1 MRAPLLVC
9 SACGSANE
17 PGRKF
22 CGECGT
28 RLAVSCPA
36 CGSSN
41 APGARFCGECGS
53 SLGTGAAAAATGVAT
68 AAAPIG
74 TEARVAERRLVTV
87 LFADLVGFT
96 TLAEGR
102 DPEHVRELL
111 TRYFDVARDVVERHG
126 GIVEKFIG
134 DAVMVLWGAPVA
146 HEDDAERAVRA
157 ALELVDVVRGLG
169 PGLEARGAVLTGEA
183 AVTLG
188 AIGQGMVA
196 GDIVNTASRLQ
207 AAAAPGTVLVNE
219 ATQRA
224 ASIAIA
230 FEPADEQHLKGKA
243 APVAAWRAM
252 RIVAQRRGRG
262 REDRLEAPFVGR
274 DAELRLLKDLF
285 HATIRDRRVRLV
297 SITGQAGVGKSR
309 LAWEFQKYADGV
321 VDAVFWHEGRSPAY
335 GQGLSFWALGE
346 MVRSRAE
353 LLETDDEPTTR
364 SKIRA
369 TVDRFITDEDEARR
383 VEAAL
388 LALLGVG
395 DAPEGGSQGMFA
407 AWRTYFERITGHGTV
422 ALLFEDL
429 HWADSGMLD
438 FIDHMLDWSLNVPI
452 LIVTLSRPELLDNRP
467 GWGAGRRNFLALDLQ
482 PLDDAAMRDLLGGL
496 VNGLPEAAI
505 RSIVSR
511 AEGIPLYAVETIR
524 MLVADGRLVEREDG
538 RFEPAGELGDLA
550 IPETLHALIAA
561 RLDGLAP
568 EDRMLVQDAA
578 VLGQSFTTA
587 ALAAVS
593 GLEPD
598 ALEGRLS
605 GLVRAD
611 LFRREAD
618 PRSPERGQYVFVQ
631 AVIREV
637 AYSTLAL
644 RDRRG
649 RHLAAARYFESLG
662 DDELAGALA
671 THYLAAFRSA
681 PEGPEA
687 EALAS
692 QARIALR
699 AAADRAIALGSPLQ
713 AVGYLEQALE
723 VTDSDDERATMLE
736 QAGEAASVGA
746 RTEEALPLLE
756 LAQEIREG
764 LGDERALARV
774 IGLRA
779 RALFDGRHHDESIAL
794 LRPSVERFSALADD
808 PVGIVLT
815 GTLARNLVR
824 TNRYAEGLE
833 LLERVLTAAER
844 IGAADLVAEAMGAK
858 GIAYGYQ
865 GRMWEARAMYMGARQ
880 LAEEIGRTDI
890 MSIATQNL
898 SFEIALDDPRQAV
911 DLQRQ
916 SVEFARRLGRRGSEI
931 TTLGNL
937 AEDARRTGDW
947 DWVLSE
953 IDAVLTL
960 HPEGIDTVPLRIAR
974 QALRTCRGHHE
985 DAEVVALE
993 VDVAAISDPDI
1004 AVGVLDI
1011 WALVAFTSGRWAD
1024 AAAKWLEATNTSD
1037 LNTPYILPKAGHA
1050 LVLAG
1055 DDAGAEGTLERLRA
1069 IGTRGRA
1076 SDADRT
1082 AIAAGIAGLRGDP
1095 GAAMVGYR
1103 TAIAAWRSLGLPWDE
1118 ALTALDAMTV
1128 LGTADPEVA
1137 GWADVARET
1146 FQRLRATPLIERL
1159 DDAVAATPTQRA
1171 PTPATMESQV

>member
-1 MRAPLLVC
+1 M
-9 SACGSANE
+9 
-17 PGRKF
+17 
-22 CGECGT
+22 
-28 RLAVSCPA
+28 SCPA
-36 CGSSN
+36 CGSAN
-41 APGARFCGECGS
+41 TPGARFCGECGS
-53 SLGTGAAAAATGVAT
+53 SLQPGETPAAGLVST
-68 AAAPIG
+68 AAASG
-74 TEARVAERRLVTV
+74 NEARVAERRLVTV

-96 TLAEGR
+96 SLSEGR

-111 TRYFDVARDVVERHG
+111 TRYFDLAREVVERHG

-134 DAVMVLWGAPVA
+134 DAVMALWGAPVA

-157 ALELVDVVRGLG
+157 ALELVDAVHALG
-169 PGLEARGAVLTGEA
+169 PGLEARGGVLTGEA

-196 GDIVNTASRLQ
+196 GDLVNTASRLQ
-207 AAAAPGTVLVNE
+207 AAAAPGSVLVGE
-219 ATQRA
+219 ATQHA
-224 ASIAIA
+224 ASIAIT
-230 FEPADEQHLKGKA
+230 FEPVDEQYLKGKA
-243 APVAAWRAM
+243 APVAAWRAV
-252 RIVAQRRGRG
+252 RVVAQRRGRG

-285 HATIRDRRVRLV
+285 HATTRDRRVRLV

-309 LAWEFQKYADGV
+309 LAWEFLKYVDGV

-346 MVRSRAE
+346 MVRSRAD
-353 LLETDDEPTTR
+353 LLETDDEQTTR

-369 TVDRFITDEDEARR
+369 SVERFITDEDETRR

-482 PLDDAAMRDLLGGL
+482 PLDDAGMRELLGGL
-496 VNGLPEAAI
+496 VSGLPESAI

-524 MLVADGRLVEREDG
+524 MLVADGRLVERDDG

-561 RLDGLAP
+561 RLDGLTP

-598 ALEGRLS
+598 ALEHRL
-605 GLVRAD
+605 GALVRAE
-611 LFRREAD
+611 LFHREVD
-618 PRSPERGQYVFVQ
+618 PRSPERGQYAFVQ

-671 THYLAAFRSA
+671 THYLAAYRSA
-681 PEGPEA
+681 PDGPEA

-713 AVGYLEQALE
+713 AVQYLEQAIE
-723 VTDSDDERATMLE
+723 VTDSDEDRASLLE
-736 QAGEAASVGA
+736 QAGDAASVGA
-746 RTEEALPLLE
+746 HSELALPRLE
-756 LAQEIREG
+756 QAQELREQ
-764 LGDERALARV
+764 LGDDRAVARV
-774 IGLRA
+774 IGRRA
-779 RALFDGRHHDESIAL
+779 RALYERRQHDLAIAL
-794 LRPSVERFSALADD
+794 LRPAIERFQDLSDD
-808 PVGIVLT
+808 PVGIM
-815 GTLARNLVR
+815 LAGILGRILIR
-824 TNRYAEGLE
+824 LGQYAEGRE
-833 LLERVLTAAER
+833 LLESVLSSAER
-844 IGAADLVAEAMGAK
+844 VGAADIVAEAMIGK
-858 GIAYGYQ
+858 GQAYSFQ
-865 GRMWEARAMYMGARQ
+865 GRMWEARALYGGARQ
-880 LAEEIGRTDI
+880 LSEEIDRPDL
-890 MSIATQNL
+890 MASATQNL
-898 SFEIALDDPRQAV
+898 SFEVALDDPRLAV
-911 DLQRQ
+911 DLQRDTM
-916 SVEFARRLGRRGSEI
+916 VLARRLGQRTLGI
-931 TTLGNL
+931 TTLGNV

-947 DWVLSE
+947 DWVLGE
-953 IDAVLTL
+953 IGEVLTL
-960 HPEGIDTVPLRIAR
+960 QPEGSDVVSLRIAK
-974 QALRTCRGHHE
+974 QLLIAYRGE
-985 DAEVVALE
+985 QDEAEIAALE
-993 VDVAAISDPDI
+993 RALEEITDNDI
-1004 AVGVLDI
+1004 RIGDI
-1011 WALVAFTSGRWAD
+1011 DIRGIIAFTAGRWAE
-1024 AAAKWLEATNTSD
+1024 AAMLWLEVAGISD
-1037 LNTPYILPKAGHA
+1037 LNQPYVLPRAGHA
-1050 LVLAG
+1050 FVLAG

-1069 IGTRGRA
+1069 LGTRGRA
-1076 SDADRT
+1076 VDADRA
-1082 AIAAGIAGLRGDP
+1082 AIAAGISALRGNP
-1095 GAAMVGYR
+1095 AGALTGYR
-1103 TAIAAWRSLGLPWDE
+1103 TAIAAWRGLGLPWDE
-1118 ALTALDAMTV
+1118 ALTALDAVTV
-1128 LGTADPEVA
+1128 LGAADPEVA
-1137 GWADVARET
+1137 GWVDVARAT
-1146 FQRLRATPLIERL
+1146 FERLRATPLVERL
-1159 DDAVAATPTQRA
+1159 DEAVAATPAQRA
-1171 PTPATMESQV
+1171 PTTATVESQV